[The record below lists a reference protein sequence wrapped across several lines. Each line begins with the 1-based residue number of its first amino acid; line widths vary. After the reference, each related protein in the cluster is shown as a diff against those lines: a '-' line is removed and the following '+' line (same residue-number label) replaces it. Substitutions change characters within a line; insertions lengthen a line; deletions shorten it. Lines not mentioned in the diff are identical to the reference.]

1 MPLELAG
8 CLCLLL
14 STLDFRR
21 ASLVEPQHSVGMWS
35 QPELSTALKQ
45 ITPLVRSMRRCGAAS
60 QESLQG
66 SDWLW
71 QVYQLWLSAGSA
83 RPGLN

>member
-1 MPLELAG
+1 MEL
-8 CLCLLL
+8 
-14 STLDFRR
+14 
-21 ASLVEPQHSVGMWS
+21 PHHVGMWS
-35 QPELSTALKQ
+35 QPELSAALKQ
-45 ITPLVRSMRRCGAAS
+45 ITPTVQSMRKCRAGS
-60 QESLQG
+60 QESLQD